1 MTQTT
6 DGMSFIA
13 AIVFVSPDGSTW
25 TDVTGEGASVA
36 VSGGERAT
44 GEQNTFGA
52 EPEPIVKAG
61 KKASIDVTVRFIYT
75 ETVSDPFDICQT
87 AHESATGAFYCQY
100 RPLNGGNWF
109 KTGAGVLT
117 SLLYPGGEA
126 GSGDLVMSEF
136 VVKCAALTD
145 AAAST

>member
-1 MTQTT
+1 MAQTT
-6 DGMSFIA
+6 VGMSFIE

-44 GEQNTFGA
+44 GEQNTFGV

-61 KKASIDVTVRFIYT
+61 KLASQDVTVRFIYT
-75 ETVSDPFDICQT
+75 ETASDPFDVCQT
-87 AHESATGAFYCQY
+87 AKESADGQFWCQY
-100 RPLNGGNWF
+100 RPKSGGNWF

-117 SLLYPGGEA
+117 GLLFPGGEA

-136 VVKCAALTD
+136 VIKCAALTD
-145 AAAST
+145 DAAST

>member
-1 MTQTT
+1 MPQTT
-6 DGMSFIA
+6 DGMSFIEA
-13 AIVFVSPDGSTW
+13 FVFVSPDGTTW

-44 GEQNTFGA
+44 GEQHTFGA

-61 KKASIDVTVRFIYT
+61 KKASVDVTVRFVYT
-75 ETVSDPFDICQT
+75 ETASDPFDICQT
-87 AHESATGAFYCQY
+87 AHESQDGEFWCQY
-100 RPLNGGNWF
+100 RPKSGGNWF
-109 KTGAGVLT
+109 KTGQSIIT

-126 GSGDLVMSEF
+126 GAGDVVMSEF
-136 VVKCAALTD
+136 VVKCASLSD